1 MYTIKVNFVFLA
13 YFILF
18 VLGSTALVFL
28 IIFLSK
34 LTNLIKRID
43 KVLEANENNINAVF
57 DTLPQASD
65 NIAQM
70 SENLKDVSDVVT
82 GATASMITTK
92 ESVED
97 YLNFGKDIFGII
109 KKVFSK

>member
-1 MYTIKVNFVFLA
+1 MTIKINLAIVA

-18 VLGSTALVFL
+18 ILGSTALVFL
-28 IIFLSK
+28 IIFLSR
-34 LTNLIKRID
+34 LANLIARID
-43 KVLEANENNINAVF
+43 KVFEKNENNLNAVF

-65 NIAQM
+65 NLTQI

-82 GATASMITTK
+82 SATASVITTK
-92 ESVED
+92 ESIDD
-97 YLNFGKDIFGII
+97 YLDFGKDIYGII